1 MWNVKQL
8 YFNLKKLKDDLNKW
22 KNIPCSWIGRLNN
35 VKMAIILPKPIYRFN
50 IILIR
55 IPAGDFLGS
64 WVVKT
69 VLPDFPD
76 GPAVKNPPANA
87 GDVGS
92 IPGPGKFHML
102 WGNWAHE
109 PVPQL
114 LEPLCPRAHALK
126 REKPPQWEAH
136 TLQLGKAWAHQW
148 RPSTAINKHITN
160 FF

>member
-1 MWNVKQL
+1 MKRTL
-8 YFNLKKLKDDLNKW
+8 
-22 KNIPCSWIGRLNN
+22 
-35 VKMAIILPKPIYRFN
+35 
-50 IILIR
+50 
-55 IPAGDFLGS
+55 GDFLG
-64 WVVKT
+64 
-69 VLPDFPD
+69 

-126 REKPPQWEAH
+126 REKPPQ
-136 TLQLGKAWAHQW
+136 
-148 RPSTAINKHITN
+148 
-160 FF
+160 